1 MAAYLDKERINTA
14 IDGGCKLDLSHV
26 HITTA
31 DFMQLQPIY
40 VKEMVPGEKLD
51 VNVETFSRMN
61 PLPVPTFGRGNIKNR
76 AYFVPFRTIFRGWN
90 DFITDAPH
98 TPSDGNTASA
108 GANLSRVPILSNYN
122 LIQAMIDVQYVCSTG
137 ANYSQSGRW
146 DYGAV
151 AVASPAVP
159 DFTLKKSDNTTVDMR
174 FTDVGRDIMK
184 VLESLGY
191 KINWNEADETQYSAL
206 PLMAFA
212 KVYMD
217 WYFPSAY
224 TSTVDYQYVML
235 KLNQDTGTAGVSL
248 DRVDIGRMLQ
258 MVYTCYDSDYFV
270 SAWDNPVTPND
281 AQYSTFSVPDITV
294 GPGNSPYASG
304 TTGNYY
310 FGSGTQ
316 SAMNSF
322 GVSTAPSQNGTPVTT
337 MNVVAGSTPYSRL
350 GMSVSQ
356 YQHTALTKLT
366 DYMKRH
372 QLAGSRAMDRY
383 LARFGKALKADQLNR
398 SVYLGCQTVPLQFGD
413 VMSNAATEQGYI
425 GEYAGKGIAYDDR
438 GSFTWSTDE
447 FGMFIIVST
456 ITPATGYYQGV
467 DRSVKHIYHLDYWTP
482 EFDGLGTQPI
492 TADELYVTY
501 AGDSSLANPALHNT
515 IFGFTPRYA
524 EYKVGRDQVTG
535 NFRVPSLHGTPLS
548 NNGSAS
554 WHLMRDFE
562 DSDFATYDSSGNA
575 TYSVNNI
582 KHNVNFVYARGDS
595 DQYNRIF
602 IDASSYGVPDN
613 FVVVHN
619 FEIGSYVPMKPLYD
633 SYEFDDKGKKTTL
646 DVNGVKHN

>member
-40 VKEMVPGEKLD
+40 AKEMVPGEKLD

-122 LIQAMIDVQYVCSTG
+122 LIQALTNVQYVCATG
-137 ANYSQSGRW
+137 INYSSVGRW
-146 DYGAV
+146 SYGAV
-151 AVASPAVP
+151 AAVSPNVP
-159 DFTLKKSDNTTVDMR
+159 DFVLKKSDNTTVNMR

-191 KINWNEADETQYSAL
+191 KINWNENDDSIYSAL

-224 TSTVDYQYVML
+224 TSTVEYQYVML

-248 DRVDIGRMLQ
+248 DKVDIGRMLQ

-270 SAWDNPVTPND
+270 SAWDNPVAPND
-281 AQYSTFSVPDITV
+281 AQYTTFSVPDITV
-294 GPGNSPYASG
+294 VTPTSFYGNSSGFYAPYSSNTNNITNLGVTTGSNTYGTPTTSMKVMSSG
-304 TTGNYY
+304 TG
-310 FGSGTQ
+310 
-316 SAMNSF
+316 
-322 GVSTAPSQNGTPVTT
+322 GV
-337 MNVVAGSTPYSRL
+337 RL
-350 GMSVSQ
+350 GMSISQ

-425 GEYAGKGIAYDDR
+425 GEYAGKGIAYDDK
-438 GSFTWSTDE
+438 GSFTCSTDE

-501 AGDSSLANPALHNT
+501 AGDSSLADPALRET

-535 NFRVPSLHGTPLS
+535 NFRVPSLHVTPLS

-554 WHLMRDFE
+554 WHLMRSFD
-562 DSDFATYDSSGNA
+562 DTDFATYDSSGNA
-575 TYSVNNI
+575 IYSVDNI
-582 KHNVNFVYARGDS
+582 KHNVNFVYARGDN

-602 IDASSYGVPDN
+602 VDASSYGVPDN

-633 SYEFDDKGKKTTL
+633 SYEFDDKGKKATL